1 MKLRSLIAA
10 AAFAVSSLGAGAQT
24 GHFAWGAD
32 AGGAIDLSGHDMST
46 LNLDAYFGY
55 RGGVIDMAGVGAGL
69 NIPVNNSRREFPVYG
84 MVRSS
89 FSHRPRPMFFELRSG
104 VVFNSHPDSDTDT
117 RADFYISPGVGFRLA
132 FSRIFTSYI
141 VVGYIY
147 NGLHT
152 DAGLVNPDNPSSG
165 PGDGLS
171 RAINGLHSAV
181 IRLGIN
187 F

>member
-1 MKLRSLIAA
+1 MKLRHFIVAA
-10 AAFAVSSLGAGAQT
+10 AVCVMSAGANAQT
-24 GHFAWGAD
+24 GNFAWGAD

-55 RGGVIDMAGVGAGL
+55 RGGVIEMAGLGAGL
-69 NIPVNNSRREFPVYG
+69 NIPVSNSRREFPVYG
-84 MVRSS
+84 LVRSS
-89 FSHRPRPMFFELRSG
+89 FSSSPQPMFLEVRSG

-152 DAGLVNPDNPSSG
+152 EAGLVNPDNPASG

-181 IRLGIN
+181 IRLGITL
-187 F
+187 